1 MADVRADMAG
11 VLQSFKVAVGDTVA
25 QDQEIAIM
33 ESMKMEIPVLS
44 PTAGKIT
51 RLAGNPG
58 DFVQEGDVL
67 AVIEA

>member
-1 MADVRADMAG
+1 MAG
-11 VLQSFKVAVGDTVA
+11 VLQGFRVAVGDRVT

-44 PTAGKIT
+44 TAAGRVA